1 MEGGVVAAVAF
12 TRFPQPQD
20 RARRPARAGTAADA
34 DDGSGI
40 YLNFA
45 SLVTCCHEP
54 SEVPTCIVVEDED
67 KDKPAEAAAPTAAE
81 STTSEAA

>member
-20 RARRPARAGTAADA
+20 RPRRPARARTAVDA

-40 YLNFA
+40 YMD
-45 SLVTCCHEP
+45 LVTRCHEP

-67 KDKPAEAAAPTAAE
+67 KDKPEEGTAPTAAK
-81 STTSEAA
+81 SFTSDAA

>member
-1 MEGGVVAAVAF
+1 MVAAVAF

-45 SLVTCCHEP
+45 SMVTRCHEP

-67 KDKPAEAAAPTAAE
+67 KDKPEEGTAPTAAK
-81 STTSEAA
+81 SFTSDAA